1 MYIMFYFLFFLQA
14 RTHQL
19 LMQNKEL
26 LEHISALVGHLR
38 EQERISSGHVTS
50 QSQLPGT
57 ATIQQ
62 TTTVPD
68 LSNIGQVTLY
78 RIP

>member
-1 MYIMFYFLFFLQA
+1 MFQA

-26 LEHISALVGHLR
+26 LEHIGALVGHLR
-38 EQERISSGHVTS
+38 EQERISSGHGTS
-50 QSQLPGT
+50 QSQLSGST
-57 ATIQQ
+57 TMQQ